1 MARYALAADVLLV
14 VHALFVGFVIAGLLL
29 VIAGGWRGWSWVRN
43 PWFRL
48 AHLGAIALVVI
59 QSWAG
64 IICPLTIWENALRA
78 RAGEEGYSASFTAHW
93 LERLLYYQ
101 APAWVFVLCYTA
113 FAALV
118 VLCWFRVR
126 PRSLR

>member
-1 MARYALAADVLLV
+1 
-14 VHALFVGFVIAGLLL
+14 
-29 VIAGGWRGWSWVRN
+29 VRN

-48 AHLGAIALVVI
+48 AHLVAIGVVVV

-64 IICPLTIWENALRA
+64 VICPLTTWETALRA
-78 RAGEEGYSASFTAHW
+78 RAGEAGYRASFVAHW
-93 LERLLYYQ
+93 VERVLYYQ
-101 APAWVFVLCYTA
+101 APPWVFVLCYTL

-126 PRSLR
+126 PRPLR